1 MMGMRCVNFPGGNA
15 YVGLEGS
22 CVRLVLNGWHHGT
35 PALLTP
41 VEARA
46 ISQALDEYAVAA
58 EQQAASILVARV
70 HDVEVL

>member
-35 PALLTP
+35 PSSAC
-41 VEARA
+41 EIARA
-46 ISQALDEYAVAA
+46 STGVSSA
-58 EQQAASILVARV
+58 ARV